1 MNRLL
6 LVEDDPH
13 LGYILKEYLSMH
25 EFEVELAT
33 DGEMGKQVFEKRFF
47 DMIILDVMMPEK
59 DGFTLAQ
66 EIKAHNP
73 YLPIIFLTAKS
84 LKVDKLKGFKLGC
97 DDYIVKPV
105 DEEELIAR
113 IKAVLK
119 RSHSPQVSREEF
131 QIGNFTFNPKN
142 QQLYAD
148 NFSQKLTQKESRVLH
163 LLCSSM
169 GEITESQHILKTLWG
184 ESDYFNRRSMDVYI
198 SRLRKYLKGDPK
210 VQIINVHGKGYILEG

>member
-119 RSHSPQVSREEF
+119 RSHSPQVPKEEF
-131 QIGNFTFNPKN
+131 QIGSFTFNPKN

-198 SRLRKYLKGDPK
+198 SRLRKYLKDDPK